1 MPEERERAQPVVGRK
16 TSEFT
21 LFLKWLEGYFCMNFE
36 LKFGNFLRNLM
47 IVITRTRELAQ
58 TRACVLLELIVKGA
72 NGLSLRDFFVA
83 RNRLLR

>member
-1 MPEERERAQPVVGRK
+1 
-16 TSEFT
+16 
-21 LFLKWLEGYFCMNFE
+21 
-36 LKFGNFLRNLM
+36 M
-47 IVITRTRELAQ
+47 IVITPTREPAQ